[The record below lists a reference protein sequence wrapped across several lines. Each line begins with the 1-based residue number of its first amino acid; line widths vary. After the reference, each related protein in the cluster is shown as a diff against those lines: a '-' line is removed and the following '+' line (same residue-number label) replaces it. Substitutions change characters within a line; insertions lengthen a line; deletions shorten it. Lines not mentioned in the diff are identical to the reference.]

1 MKLDDLKTEWKN
13 EVIQMTDAE
22 RVSNVI
28 DSLEKETTKLDKTIK
43 RRDYL
48 EISIALLIIPVWTWK
63 LFYAASLMQT
73 VGLWIAIFACL
84 LIPYKLLKAKQVDTQ
99 KDDSVLAFLNTEK
112 NKLEQQ
118 MTLLESVAVWYI
130 APLFTAIILITAGAT
145 VDASGIPQITEQL
158 TIYYGCCV
166 LLVVGIYFLNKRAVK
181 KQLSPLLD
189 NVNKRIQELSSFSEV
204 AE

>member
-13 EVIQMTDAE
+13 EVLQVTDAE

-28 DSLEKETTKLDKTIK
+28 NSLEKETTKLDKTIK

-48 EISIALLIIPVWTWK
+48 EISIALLLIPVWTWK

-73 VGLWIAIFACL
+73 IGLWIAIFACL
-84 LIPYKLLKAKQVDTQ
+84 LIPYKLIKARQVDTQ
-99 KDDSVLAFLNTEK
+99 KDDSVLAFLNLEK

-118 MTLLESVAVWYI
+118 KTLLESVAVWYI

-158 TIYYGCCV
+158 TIYYSCCV

-189 NVNKRIQELSSFSEV
+189 NVNKRIQELTNFSEV
-204 AE
+204 TE

>member
-1 MKLDDLKTEWKN
+1 MKLDDLKKDWDN
-13 EVIQMTDAE
+13 EVVQVTDTQNL
-22 RVSNVI
+22 SNVI
-28 DSLEKETTKLDKTIK
+28 ESLEKETTKLDKSIK

-48 EISIALLIIPVWTWK
+48 EISIALLLIPVWTWK

-73 VGLWIAIFACL
+73 IGLWIAIFACL
-84 LIPYKLLKAKQVDTQ
+84 LIPYKLLKAKQVDTT
-99 KDDSVLAFLNTEK
+99 KDDSILSFLNTEK
-112 NKLEQQ
+112 NKLEKQK
-118 MTLLESVAVWYI
+118 TLLESVAIWYI

-189 NVNKRIQELSSFSEV
+189 NVNKRIQELTNFSEI